1 MTCGT
6 PGQGAGMNFKPR
18 ISRDGQKGMGCSLV
32 AMGLVAAGFG
42 VAALLGIADNIEL
55 HVFGIDLDSR
65 SGRIWWVLGSLAAI
79 GIGVLLLRANKRAA

>member
-1 MTCGT
+1 
-6 PGQGAGMNFKPR
+6 MNFKPR
-18 ISRDGQKGMGCSLV
+18 ISRDGEKGMGCLLV
-32 AMGLVAAGFG
+32 VMGLVAAGFG

-55 HVFGIDLDSR
+55 HVFGIDLNSR

>member
-1 MTCGT
+1 MT
-6 PGQGAGMNFKPR
+6 FKPR
-18 ISRDGQKGMGCSLV
+18 ISRDGQKGMGCLLV
-32 AMGLVAAGFG
+32 VMGLVAAGFG

-55 HVFGIDLDSR
+55 HVFGIDLNSR

>member
-1 MTCGT
+1 
-6 PGQGAGMNFKPR
+6 MNFKPR
-18 ISRDGQKGMGCSLV
+18 ISRDGQKGMGCLLV

-55 HVFGIDLDSR
+55 HVFGIDLNSR

-79 GIGVLLLRANKRAA
+79 GIGVLLLRAKKRAK

>member
-1 MTCGT
+1 
-6 PGQGAGMNFKPR
+6 MNFKPR
-18 ISRDGQKGMGCSLV
+18 ISLDGQKGMGCLLV
-32 AMGLVAAGFG
+32 VMGLVAAAFG

-55 HVFGIDLDSR
+55 HVFGIDLNSR

>member
-1 MTCGT
+1 
-6 PGQGAGMNFKPR
+6 MNFKPR
-18 ISRDGQKGMGCSLV
+18 ISRDGQKGMGCLLV
-32 AMGLVAAGFG
+32 VMGLVAVGFG

-55 HVFGIDLDSR
+55 HVFGIDLNSR